1 MACRLFGTKPLSDLT
16 LVSCLLTPW
25 KHFLWNFD
33 WNKTVL
39 LQENEVWN
47 TVCEWRP
54 FCLGLSVIESVL
66 CVFSGNRR
74 KIKVQCFPLYSILL
88 AVGITK
94 IDFFSLDVE
103 GAEQIVLDSIPFDKV
118 DIGLFVIE
126 YLDIKEKKL
135 KRLEGFR
142 KFFERHPEYKYVG
155 EHHGV
160 DALFQKW

>member
-1 MACRLFGTKPLSDLT
+1 M
-16 LVSCLLTPW
+16 
-25 KHFLWNFD
+25 
-33 WNKTVL
+33 
-39 LQENEVWN
+39 
-47 TVCEWRP
+47 
-54 FCLGLSVIESVL
+54 LGSVF
-66 CVFSGNRR
+66 CVFSANSR

-103 GAEQIVLDSIPFDKV
+103 GAEQIVLDSIPLDKV

-126 YLDIKEKKL
+126 YLDISKEKKA

-142 KFFERHPEYKYVG
+142 NFFEKHPQYKYVG

>member
-1 MACRLFGTKPLSDLT
+1 MKFRISSEKGRPI
-16 LVSCLLTPW
+16 
-25 KHFLWNFD
+25 FLGPN
-33 WNKTVL
+33 VL
-39 LQENEVWN
+39 
-47 TVCEWRP
+47 
-54 FCLGLSVIESVL
+54 ESVL
-66 CVFSGNRR
+66 CVFSANRK

-126 YLDIKEKKL
+126 YLDKTKEKKA
-135 KRLEGFR
+135 KRLAGFR
-142 KFFERHPEYKYVG
+142 NFFEKYPEYKYLG